1 MRAMI
6 LAAGLG
12 TRMRPLTD
20 HLPKP
25 LLQAGGSAL
34 IEYHLRNL
42 AAAGIREIVINHFHL
57 GAILEAALGDGSRY
71 GVHIIY
77 SRETVRLETAG
88 GIVKALPLLGA
99 ESFVVVSGDIW
110 TEYNFALLRPVDGVD
125 TLARL
130 VMVDNPPHHPGGDF
144 VLNSDARL
152 RLRGSGE
159 SGKGG
164 TYSGIGVMHPALFAG
179 LAEAPLPLRPML
191 NSAIADGRIAAEHFA
206 GRWQDIGT
214 PERLA
219 ELDALLIQEQ
229 RAEL

>member
-1 MRAMI
+1 VKAII

-57 GAILEAALGDGSRY
+57 GDKLEAALGDGSRY
-71 GVHIIY
+71 GVQIQY

-88 GIVKALPLLGA
+88 GIVKALPLLGSEA
-99 ESFVVVSGDIW
+99 FAVVSGDIW
-110 TEYNFALLRPVDGVD
+110 TDYDFRRLQPVDGRT

-130 VMVDNPPHHPGGDF
+130 VMVDNPPHHPQGDF
-144 VLNSDARL
+144 VLDYAGRL
-152 RLRGSGE
+152 RLRVAHEAVRGC
-159 SGKGG
+159 
-164 TYSGIGVMHPALFAG
+164 TYSGISVMHPALFAG
-179 LAEAPLPLRPML
+179 LTEEPLPLRPVL
-191 NSAIADGRIAAEHFA
+191 DKAIAAGQVAGEQFG
-206 GRWQDIGT
+206 GRWFDIGT
-214 PERLA
+214 PERLQ
-219 ELDALLIQEQ
+219 ELDALL
-229 RAEL
+229 RS

>member
-1 MRAMI
+1 MKAII

-57 GAILEAALGDGSRY
+57 GDKIEAALGDGSRY
-71 GVHIIY
+71 GVQIQY

-88 GIVKALPLLGA
+88 GIVKALPLLGSEA
-99 ESFVVVSGDIW
+99 FAVVSGDIW
-110 TEYNFALLRPVDGVD
+110 TDYDFRSLQPLDGHA

-130 VMVDNPPHHPGGDF
+130 VMVDNPPHHPRGDF
-144 VLNSDARL
+144 VLDNRRNDIRSWHAANSTMLKRQSAEDPRKWVSLESSSKGSAF
-152 RLRGSGE
+152 RGTAS
-159 SGKGG
+159 K
-164 TYSGIGVMHPALFAG
+164 
-179 LAEAPLPLRPML
+179 
-191 NSAIADGRIAAEHFA
+191 
-206 GRWQDIGT
+206 
-214 PERLA
+214 
-219 ELDALLIQEQ
+219 
-229 RAEL
+229 